1 MRSRL
6 GLRCSFW
13 NVGQGLFSS
22 GCILRE
28 NEAVFHWVYD
38 CGTLSGLDLIK
49 SAISKYNN
57 SVKKSDIDLLV
68 LSHFDSDHINGVGEL
83 LKNRKVKYW
92 VVPYYPKWQRL
103 VIAAALNID
112 ASDEIFGFYN
122 NPIEYL
128 NRYFDNELSDTE
140 ILLLPVQDNE
150 IELIDEDNALSNENN
165 DEMLIFTED
174 KKQPDE
180 FSSIKSK
187 FKLRWLNPRKALL
200 KKIGN
205 ELFEFVLY
213 NVSFYSLIKGM
224 NAKIDIIQF
233 KKCVSEII
241 QKNSNDPVWEL
252 REFYKDVFGESYN
265 KNIISQYLYVREI
278 TNDTAYNII
287 YYPYPY
293 PYLYPYSYYYYYRW
307 YDKSKNAILY
317 TGDASLNKDSL
328 LTDLKKSLGP
338 NRMTKISCLQVPHHG
353 SKHSWHEGLAQ
364 KLSPNISVFSSDP
377 RDPRGYSHPNIEV
390 LTDFFLNTPILVNK
404 NFMLELEIT
413 SS

>member
-174 KKQPDE
+174 KEQPDE

-241 QKNSNDPVWEL
+241 QKNSNDPTDAL
-252 REFYKDVFGESYN
+252 RKFYEKVFGKRYN

-278 TNDTAYNII
+278 TNSTAYNII
-287 YYPYPY
+287 YYPYSY
-293 PYLYPYSYYYYYRW
+293 PYYNYW
-307 YDKSKNAILY
+307 YKNSKNAILY
-317 TGDASLNKDSL
+317 TGDASLNKVSL
-328 LTDLKKSLGP
+328 LTDLENSLGP
-338 NRMTKISCLQVPHHG
+338 NRMTKIGCLQVPHHG
-353 SKHSWHEGLAQ
+353 SKHSWHQGLAR

-377 RDPRGYSHPNIEV
+377 QKYSHPNIEV

-413 SS
+413 SL

>member
-6 GLRCSFW
+6 GLRLRCSFW

-28 NEAVFHWVYD
+28 DEAVFHWVYD
-38 CGTLSGLDLIK
+38 CGTLSGLELIK
-49 SAISKYNN
+49 SAISKYND

-68 LSHFDSDHINGVGEL
+68 LSHFDSDHINGVREL

-150 IELIDEDNALSNENN
+150 IEFSIDEDNALSNENN
-165 DEMLIFTED
+165 DEMLIFTKD
-174 KKQPDE
+174 KEQSDE

-224 NAKIDIIQF
+224 NAKIDIVQF
-233 KKCVSEII
+233 KECVSEII
-241 QKNSNDPVWEL
+241 QKNSTNPVWEL

-265 KNIISQYLYVREI
+265 KNIISQYLYIREI

-287 YYPYPY
+287 YYPY
-293 PYLYPYSYYYYYRW
+293 LYSYYYYRW
-307 YDKSKNAILY
+307 YDESKNAILY
-317 TGDASLNKDSL
+317 TGDASLIKDSL
-328 LTDLKKSLGP
+328 LTDLEESLGP

-353 SKHSWHEGLAQ
+353 SKHSWHQGLAQ

-377 RDPRGYSHPNIEV
+377 REYSHPNIEV

>member
-293 PYLYPYSYYYYYRW
+293 PYLYPYSSYYYYYRW

-353 SKHSWHEGLAQ
+353 SKHS
-364 KLSPNISVFSSDP
+364 
-377 RDPRGYSHPNIEV
+377 
-390 LTDFFLNTPILVNK
+390 
-404 NFMLELEIT
+404 
-413 SS
+413 